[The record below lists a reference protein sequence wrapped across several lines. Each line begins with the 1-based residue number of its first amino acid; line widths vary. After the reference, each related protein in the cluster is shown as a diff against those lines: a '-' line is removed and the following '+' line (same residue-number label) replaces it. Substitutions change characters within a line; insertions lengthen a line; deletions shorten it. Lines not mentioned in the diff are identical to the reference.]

1 MSGKLQRRI
10 ERLEAESANAK
21 HTPIWFELKSDFLKR
36 MATSPRVEAHADLQT
51 AFIDQQGRHWLPMNS
66 EARVPAHE

>member
-1 MSGKLQRRI
+1 MRSLISRV
-10 ERLEAESANAK
+10 ERLETEGANAK
-21 HTPIWFELKSDFLKR
+21 QTPIWFELKSDFLKR

-66 EARVPAHE
+66 EARAQVHE

>member
-1 MSGKLQRRI
+1 MSGKLQSRI

-21 HTPIWFELKSDFLKR
+21 HAPMWFEMKSDFLKQ

-51 AFIDQQGRHWLPMNS
+51 EFIDQQGRHWLPMNS
-66 EARVPAHE
+66 EARALAH

>member
-1 MSGKLQRRI
+1 MSQKLLSRI
-10 ERLEAESANAK
+10 EQLEAESANAK
-21 HTPIWFELKSDFLKR
+21 CTPIWFELKSDFLKR

-66 EARVPAHE
+66 EARAQVHE

>member
-21 HTPIWFELKSDFLKR
+21 HTPIWFELKSDFLKQ

-51 AFIDQQGRHWLPMNS
+51 VFIDLQERHWLSLNDG
-66 EARVPAHE
+66 ARARAHE